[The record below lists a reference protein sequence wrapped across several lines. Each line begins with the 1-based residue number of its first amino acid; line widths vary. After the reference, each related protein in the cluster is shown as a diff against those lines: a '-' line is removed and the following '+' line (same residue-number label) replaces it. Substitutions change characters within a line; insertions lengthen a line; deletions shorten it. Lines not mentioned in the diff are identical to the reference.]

1 VIVAC
6 EVLAMAAVVWLAW
19 RRIGG
24 YTGDVLG
31 AGGVVAETVG
41 LLVLAAR

>member
-1 VIVAC
+1 VGAEALATVA
-6 EVLAMAAVVWLAW
+6 VAIFAW

-31 AGGVVAETVG
+31 ASGVVAETVG
-41 LLVLAAR
+41 LLILAAR